1 LDFESRPKR
10 TLKGRKTRRFNI
22 VLTVFSK
29 TSLIFAFKAKKNMA
43 KPISVFLISI
53 FIAFLATPSVVLIL
67 KNTADV
73 SMLINIAEEEQ
84 SSERVLSENH
94 TKILPKFQVT
104 FLKEV
109 DFTKVAFGGIYTKNW
124 VPIYFDP
131 VSPPPEL
138 S

>member
-1 LDFESRPKR
+1 
-10 TLKGRKTRRFNI
+10 
-22 VLTVFSK
+22 
-29 TSLIFAFKAKKNMA
+29 MA

-53 FIAFLATPSVVLIL
+53 FIAFLATPSVVLII
-67 KNTADV
+67 KKTADV
-73 SMLINIAEEEQ
+73 SVFMNISEEEQ
-84 SSERVLSENH
+84 SGERVLSENH

-109 DFTKVAFGGIYTKNW
+109 DVTKVTFGGVYTKNW

>member
-1 LDFESRPKR
+1 MS
-10 TLKGRKTRRFNI
+10 
-22 VLTVFSK
+22 
-29 TSLIFAFKAKKNMA
+29 

-84 SSERVLSENH
+84 SGERVLSENH

-109 DFTKVAFGGIYTKNW
+109 DFTKVAFSGFYTKSW
-124 VPIYFDP
+124 IPIYFDP

-138 S
+138 T

>member
-1 LDFESRPKR
+1 
-10 TLKGRKTRRFNI
+10 
-22 VLTVFSK
+22 
-29 TSLIFAFKAKKNMA
+29 MA
-43 KPISVFLISI
+43 KPLSVFLIAI

-73 SMLINIAEEEQ
+73 SLMINIAEEEQ
-84 SSERVLSENH
+84 SAERILTESH

-104 FLKEV
+104 FLKEI
-109 DFTKVAFGGIYTKNW
+109 DFTKVSFGDIYSKNW
-124 VPIYFDP
+124 IPVYFDP